1 MAAGEPAPAPWH
13 AWPVDSYAAVLDDVV
28 RAIDVAGDGTLLV
41 GVDGVDGVGKTT
53 FADLLAAELESRGR
67 GVVRVCLDDF
77 LNPAAVR
84 HAQGRDSAEGYYAD
98 SVDVAAFRDAVV
110 TPLRAGRPVRTAV
123 FDHRGDAPVEV
134 APTPVPHDGVVLVD
148 GIFLHRRELAALWDV
163 SVYLDAP
170 FEVTVA
176 RAAER
181 DGTSPDPEDPSQR
194 RYVGGQ
200 RLYLEE
206 CRPQHLASVVVD
218 LSDLER
224 PRVLPGGSD

>member
-1 MAAGEPAPAPWH
+1 M
-13 AWPVDSYAAVLDDVV
+13 DTYASVLDEVV

-53 FADLLAAELESRGR
+53 FADLLAAELEGRGR

-77 LNPAAVR
+77 LNPAEVR
-84 HAQGRDSAEGYYAD
+84 YAQGRDSAEGYYAD
-98 SVDVAAFRDAVV
+98 SVDLVAFRGAVV

-123 FDHRGDAPVEV
+123 FDHRADAPVDV

-148 GIFLHRRELAALWDV
+148 GIFLHRRELAALWDA
-163 SVYLDAP
+163 SVFLDAP
-170 FEVTVA
+170 FEVTV
-176 RAAER
+176 RRVAER

-206 CRPQHLASVVVD
+206 CRPHHLASVVVD
-218 LSDLER
+218 LTDLER
-224 PRVLPGGSD
+224 PRVLPGGVD